1 MQPRM
6 GAPGG
11 PLSDGGGGE
20 ATTMVIEDG
29 MMEREECEE
38 GRGRVERV
46 CGVK

>member
-20 ATTMVIEDG
+20 ATTMVIECD
-29 MMEREECEE
+29 MVERGECEE
-38 GRGRVERV
+38 G
-46 CGVK
+46 